1 MSESFLKDAIIEDL
15 GLQIIEAHLKLAAL
29 KKALAAARNPVL
41 FHSRATIEAHVSS
54 HWEGES
60 PVGLV
65 VSAEE
70 SPKDVLERA
79 KADFVSS
86 NGRAD
91 ASAGCDCIVFVA
103 FDVGNGGVRVR
114 VPQEYL

>member
-1 MSESFLKDAIIEDL
+1 MSESSLKDAIVEDL
-15 GLQIIEAHLKLAAL
+15 GFQIIEVHLKLAAL
-29 KKALAAARNPVL
+29 KKALAAAKNPIL
-41 FHSRATIEAHVSS
+41 FSSRATIEAHVSS

-60 PVGLV
+60 PVDLV

-70 SPKDVLERA
+70 SPKEALERA
-79 KADFVSS
+79 KAVFMTS
-86 NGRAD
+86 NGRSD
-91 ASAGCDCIVFVA
+91 VQGECIVFIA